1 MASSRAA
8 DTYESQND
16 QQLDALH
23 SKIRTLR
30 GVGVKLSI
38 KYMSCI
44 SLTLDS
50 RYRLIFMMM

>member
-1 MASSRAA
+1 MASRAA

-30 GVGVKLSI
+30 GVRVILPTNSFH
-38 KYMSCI
+38 
-44 SLTLDS
+44 L
-50 RYRLIFMMM
+50 RFH